1 MRDSLARKPAA
12 VGRALDSVVFK
23 TGRQSEDNPNEYIMS
38 TDAVDR
44 MGDIIEQGGWSLKEF
59 RQNPIALFGHNHDQ
73 PIGRWENVRVVEGKL
88 RGILKLADPGTSPL
102 IDTLHKLIQQRILKA
117 VSVGFYPT
125 DAEPITDKEGKP
137 SGGYRFL
144 KNTLVECSLV
154 SVPANQEALSVVRA
168 MDLSPEVRQRLF
180 AKSGTDDA
188 QASTPAKPGDSTS
201 HRRRKTTMDNDN
213 EDAGEALSLAQQI
226 RAKEKALLKAETALE
241 EIEADVLEAD
251 GEMTDEQETAIDK
264 ATAAVETLTKQ
275 IERLQKLEQAKGR
288 QAAREAAADVSPAPG
303 VSRSAALAP
312 TRLIR
317 GPAREEAKADLSTQ
331 VTEWIA
337 ANVIATIKAVPFEMA
352 AEKMFGKDH
361 RVHEF
366 NERAQVA
373 GIVQR
378 ATAEVPAN
386 TFTPAWAGSLTG
398 GSSVGALLE
407 ALAPNSVLPKIL
419 ARPSTGS
426 VTFGPGANSVT
437 IPIEGDAA
445 VPLPS
450 GTGLA
455 GNFFGE
461 ADPIRVAKGVL
472 EEMTLS
478 PKETGVIVPWT
489 RRLERM
495 STVDVLAFIERII
508 RRHTARR
515 LDAVLLSAT
524 AATTV
529 TPRGLGDTTA
539 GGATS
544 TVWAIGGAA
553 ATIGE
558 IEAQFGA
565 LIDALGTE
573 AIDPVLLIHED
584 MAKRLGRIRTATG
597 PKAFMEELAGGSFMS
612 TPVLTFN
619 TAAPTAAFSLDCG
632 RFVAAM
638 GNPAFDISSEATL
651 HMEQLPHSAGA
662 TGVQPLVAAGT
673 TAEPQR
679 SLFQTASR
687 AVRMILDA
695 SWDVGGT
702 ARSHALTGI
711 SGV

>member
-137 SGGYRFL
+137 TGGYRFL

-188 QASTPAKPGDSTS
+188 QTSTPAKPGDSTS

-288 QAAREAAADVSPAPG
+288 QAAREAAADVSPGARRVAQRGACADAADPG
-303 VSRSAALAP
+303 
-312 TRLIR
+312 
-317 GPAREEAKADLSTQ
+317 GPAREEAEADLSTQ
-331 VTEWIA
+331 VTEWVA

-366 NERAQVA
+366 NERAQNV

-378 ATAEVPAN
+378 ATAEPPAN
-386 TFTPAWAGSLTG
+386 TFSLRRGPARSL
-398 GSSVGALLE
+398 VGPASALCSK
-407 ALAPNSVLPKIL
+407 PSPPTRCSKIFSL
-419 ARPSTGS
+419 ARRP
-426 VTFGPGANSVT
+426 
-437 IPIEGDAA
+437 AA
-445 VPLPS
+445 
-450 GTGLA
+450 
-455 GNFFGE
+455 
-461 ADPIRVAKGVL
+461 
-472 EEMTLS
+472 
-478 PKETGVIVPWT
+478 
-489 RRLERM
+489 
-495 STVDVLAFIERII
+495 
-508 RRHTARR
+508 
-515 LDAVLLSAT
+515 
-524 AATTV
+524 
-529 TPRGLGDTTA
+529 
-539 GGATS
+539 
-544 TVWAIGGAA
+544 
-553 ATIGE
+553 
-558 IEAQFGA
+558 
-565 LIDALGTE
+565 
-573 AIDPVLLIHED
+573 
-584 MAKRLGRIRTATG
+584 
-597 PKAFMEELAGGSFMS
+597 
-612 TPVLTFN
+612 
-619 TAAPTAAFSLDCG
+619 
-632 RFVAAM
+632 
-638 GNPAFDISSEATL
+638 
-651 HMEQLPHSAGA
+651 
-662 TGVQPLVAAGT
+662 
-673 TAEPQR
+673 
-679 SLFQTASR
+679 
-687 AVRMILDA
+687 
-695 SWDVGGT
+695 
-702 ARSHALTGI
+702 
-711 SGV
+711 